1 MIINFRHNGLRR
13 FYEKGERRRVPPQHA
28 EKIHFILTSLEQARS
43 YADMDKPGFRL
54 HPLVGNLDGYW
65 AVTITG
71 NWRIVFRF
79 TGPNVSDV
87 DLIDY
92 H

>member
-1 MIINFRHNGLRR
+1 MILNFRHNGLRR
-13 FYEKGERRRVPPQHA
+13 FYERGERRRVPPQFA
-28 EKIHFILTSLEQARS
+28 DKIHFILTRLDQANIPT
-43 YADMDKPGFRL
+43 DMDLPGFNL
-54 HPLVGNLDGYW
+54 HPLHGDRAGSW
-65 AVTITG
+65 AVTVSA

-79 TGPNVSDV
+79 TEENVCDV

>member
-1 MIINFRHNGLRR
+1 MMPDDMNRQGFGL
-13 FYEKGERRRVPPQHA
+13 H
-28 EKIHFILTSLEQARS
+28 
-43 YADMDKPGFRL
+43 RL
-54 HPLVGNLDGYW
+54 SGDRAGYW
-65 AVTITG
+65 AVTVSA

-79 TGPNVSDV
+79 QDGDVCDV